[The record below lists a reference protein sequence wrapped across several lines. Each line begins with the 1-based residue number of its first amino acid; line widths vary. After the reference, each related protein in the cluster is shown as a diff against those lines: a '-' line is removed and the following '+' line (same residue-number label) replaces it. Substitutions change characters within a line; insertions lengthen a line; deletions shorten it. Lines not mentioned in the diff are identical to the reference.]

1 MDPAAVAPPLL
12 LFVLALAAYR
22 AHAGGG
28 PASVRIPA
36 TETLR

>member
-1 MDPAAVAPPLL
+1 MDPAAVAPLL
-12 LFVLALAAYR
+12 LLMLALAAHR

-36 TETLR
+36 TETLT